1 MNTER
6 RCPGCG
12 STELEPGTIQSSGKV
27 YFRPENT
34 KFLTFG
40 TNDVELSANLC
51 MNCGHVMLVG
61 DLRKA
66 NRLLD
71 KAKPH

>member
-1 MNTER
+1 MNPER
-6 RCPGCG
+6 RCPSCE
-12 STELEPGTIQSSGKV
+12 STELEPGRIQSTGKV

-40 TNDVELSANLC
+40 TNDVELSANIC
-51 MNCGHVMLVG
+51 MNCGNVMLVG

-66 NRLLD
+66 TKVLD
-71 KAKPH
+71 KAKAH

>member
-6 RCPGCG
+6 KCPSCG
-12 STELEPGTIQSSGKV
+12 STELEPGNVQSTGKI

-34 KFLTFG
+34 KFFILG
-40 TNDVELSANLC
+40 TNDVALSANLC

-61 DLRKA
+61 DLHKA
-66 NRLLD
+66 TKILD
-71 KAKPH
+71 KAKAH